1 MPSVP
6 FYLQIMVRLLF
17 FIHAS
22 VSALLR
28 PMAPP
33 RRLHSI
39 APKPGLHALP
49 AREASREVSH
59 LVLTSAATND
69 DTTAEPPEEK
79 QEPVWKKFGEA
90 GVIAYVGINV
100 FWYAIGVNLF
110 LRGMPIKQAGG
121 ARLAYKRFLA
131 AWGLCFAASHS
142 LGPVLPAVRAAGA
155 GALSPLSSALLK
167 RVRRRLPAS
176 TPRWVAPSL
185 AFVGLCALFGLLSF
199 FTLTTELVRVAAAA

>member
-1 MPSVP
+1 MKS
-6 FYLQIMVRLLF
+6 LI
-17 FIHAS
+17 FIYAS
-22 VSALLR
+22 ASALVLR
-28 PMAPP
+28 PMAP
-33 RRLHSI
+33 RRLPAI
-39 APKPGLHALP
+39 ALKPAALYAQP
-49 AREASREVSH
+49 AVDEP
-59 LVLTSAATND
+59 
-69 DTTAEPPEEK
+69 AE
-79 QEPVWKKFGEA
+79 EPLWKKFGEA

-110 LRGMPIKQAGG
+110 LRGMPIKHSGG
-121 ARLAYKRFLA
+121 AKLAYKRFLA

-199 FTLTTELVRVAAAA
+199 FTLTTELVRVAAA

>member
-1 MPSVP
+1 M
-6 FYLQIMVRLLF
+6 
-17 FIHAS
+17 
-22 VSALLR
+22 
-28 PMAPP
+28 
-33 RRLHSI
+33 
-39 APKPGLHALP
+39 
-49 AREASREVSH
+49 
-59 LVLTSAATND
+59 VLTSAATND
-69 DTTAEPPEEK
+69 ETAEPPEEK
-79 QEPVWKKFGEA
+79 QEPLWKKFGEA

-121 ARLAYKRFLA
+121 AKLAYKRFLA

-176 TPRWVAPSL
+176 TPRWVAPSI
-185 AFVGLCALFGLLSF
+185 AFVGLCALFGVLSF

>member
-1 MPSVP
+1 MAR
-6 FYLQIMVRLLF
+6 FLLF
-17 FIHAS
+17 T
-22 VSALLR
+22 SAAAALVLQ
-28 PMAPP
+28 PMAP

-39 APKPGLHALP
+39 APKPLPALP
-49 AREASREVSH
+49 ALREASQASH
-59 LVLTSAATND
+59 LVLTSAATTD
-69 DTTAEPPEEK
+69 ETAEAPNETPE
-79 QEPVWKKFGEA
+79 PLWKKFGEA

-121 ARLAYKRFLA
+121 AKLAYKRFLA

-176 TPRWVAPSL
+176 TPRWVAPSI
-185 AFVGLCALFGLLSF
+185 AFVGLCALFGVLSF

>member
-1 MPSVP
+1 MAR
-6 FYLQIMVRLLF
+6 FLLF
-17 FIHAS
+17 T
-22 VSALLR
+22 SAAAALVLQ
-28 PMAPP
+28 PMAP

-39 APKPGLHALP
+39 APKPLPALP
-49 AREASREVSH
+49 ALREASQASH

-69 DTTAEPPEEK
+69 DTTAEAPNETPE
-79 QEPVWKKFGEA
+79 PLWKKFGEA

-110 LRGMPIKQAGG
+110 LRGMPIKQSGG
-121 ARLAYKRFLA
+121 AKLAYKRFLA

-176 TPRWVAPSL
+176 TPRWVAPSI
-185 AFVGLCALFGLLSF
+185 AFVGLCALFGVLSF

>member
-1 MPSVP
+1 MKR
-6 FYLQIMVRLLF
+6 FIFTYAAANALF
-17 FIHAS
+17 
-22 VSALLR
+22 LR

-33 RRLHSI
+33 RLRSVML
-39 APKPGLHALP
+39 KPALSAAQPALP
-49 AREASREVSH
+49 A
-59 LVLTSAATND
+59 
-69 DTTAEPPEEK
+69 TAVDEPAEEQS
-79 QEPVWKKFGEA
+79 QEPLWKKFGEA

-121 ARLAYKRFLA
+121 AKLAYKRFLA
-131 AWGLCFAASHS
+131 AWGLCFAGSHS

>member
-1 MPSVP
+1 MA
-6 FYLQIMVRLLF
+6 RLLF
-17 FIHAS
+17 FTYGAAT
-22 VSALLR
+22 ALLR

-39 APKPGLHALP
+39 APAPAVAALPALPALP
-49 AREASREVSH
+49 ARKASV
-59 LVLTSAATND
+59 VLTSAVMND
-69 DTTAEPPEEK
+69 ETAEPPNEK
-79 QEPVWKKFGEA
+79 QEPLWKKFGEA

-121 ARLAYKRFLA
+121 AKLAYKRFLA

-185 AFVGLCALFGLLSF
+185 AFVGLCGLFGVLSF

>member
-1 MPSVP
+1 MAR
-6 FYLQIMVRLLF
+6 FLLF
-17 FIHAS
+17 T
-22 VSALLR
+22 SAAAALVLQ
-28 PMAPP
+28 PMAP

-39 APKPGLHALP
+39 APKPLPALP
-49 AREASREVSH
+49 ALREASQASH

-69 DTTAEPPEEK
+69 ETAEAPNETPE
-79 QEPVWKKFGEA
+79 PLWKKFGEA

-121 ARLAYKRFLA
+121 AKLAYKRFLA

-176 TPRWVAPSL
+176 TPRWVAPSI
-185 AFVGLCALFGLLSF
+185 AFVGLCGLFGVLSF

>member
-1 MPSVP
+1 
-6 FYLQIMVRLLF
+6 MVRHLF
-17 FIHAS
+17 FTYAS
-22 VSALLR
+22 ASALLR
-28 PMAPP
+28 PMAPL

-39 APKPGLHALP
+39 APVQALP
-49 AREASREVSH
+49 AALPGLPAPRVASH

-69 DTTAEPPEEK
+69 ETAEPPEKE
-79 QEPVWKKFGEA
+79 EPLWKKFGEA

-185 AFVGLCALFGLLSF
+185 AFVGLCALFGVLSF

>member
-1 MPSVP
+1 MK
-6 FYLQIMVRLLF
+6 RLF
-17 FIHAS
+17 FIYAS
-22 VSALLR
+22 ASALVLR
-28 PMAPP
+28 PMAP
-33 RRLHSI
+33 RRLPAI
-39 APKPGLHALP
+39 ALKPAALYALP
-49 AREASREVSH
+49 AVDEP
-59 LVLTSAATND
+59 
-69 DTTAEPPEEK
+69 AEDQTEE
-79 QEPVWKKFGEA
+79 PLWKKFGEA

-121 ARLAYKRFLA
+121 AKLAYKRFLA

-176 TPRWVAPSL
+176 TPRWVAPSI
-185 AFVGLCALFGLLSF
+185 AFVGLCALFGVLSF

>member
-1 MPSVP
+1 MKR
-6 FYLQIMVRLLF
+6 FIFTYAAANALF
-17 FIHAS
+17 
-22 VSALLR
+22 LR

-33 RRLHSI
+33 RLRSVML
-39 APKPGLHALP
+39 KPALSAAQPALP
-49 AREASREVSH
+49 A
-59 LVLTSAATND
+59 
-69 DTTAEPPEEK
+69 TAVDEPAEEQS
-79 QEPVWKKFGEA
+79 QEPLWKKFGEA

-121 ARLAYKRFLA
+121 AKLAYKRFLA

-176 TPRWVAPSL
+176 TPRWVAPSI
-185 AFVGLCALFGLLSF
+185 AFVGLCALFGVLSF

>member
-1 MPSVP
+1 MNRS
-6 FYLQIMVRLLF
+6 LF
-17 FIHAS
+17 FIYAS
-22 VSALLR
+22 ASALLR

-39 APKPGLHALP
+39 ALPVVPAALPGLP
-49 AREASREVSH
+49 APREASHV
-59 LVLTSAATND
+59 VLTSAATND
-69 DTTAEPPEEK
+69 ETAEPPEEK
-79 QEPVWKKFGEA
+79 QEPLWKKFGEA

-121 ARLAYKRFLA
+121 AKLAYKRFLA

-185 AFVGLCALFGLLSF
+185 AFVGLCALFGVLSF

>member
-1 MPSVP
+1 MA
-6 FYLQIMVRLLF
+6 RLLF
-17 FIHAS
+17 FVLIA
-22 VSALLR
+22 VNALQR

-39 APKPGLHALP
+39 APAPAVAALP
-49 AREASREVSH
+49 ELPAQPARKASV
-59 LVLTSAATND
+59 VLTSAVMND
-69 DTTAEPPEEK
+69 ETAEPPEEK
-79 QEPVWKKFGEA
+79 QEEPLWKKFGEA

-110 LRGMPIKQAGG
+110 LRGMPIKQSGG
-121 ARLAYKRFLA
+121 AKLAYKRFLA

-155 GALSPLSSALLK
+155 GALSPLSSALLE

-176 TPRWVAPSL
+176 TPRWVAPSI
-185 AFVGLCALFGLLSF
+185 AFVGLCGLFGVLSF
-199 FTLTTELVRVAAAA
+199 FTLTTELVRVAAA

>member
-1 MPSVP
+1 MS
-6 FYLQIMVRLLF
+6 LF
-17 FIHAS
+17 FIYAAAA
-22 VSALLR
+22 SALR
-28 PMAPP
+28 PPM
-33 RRLHSI
+33 RLQSI
-39 APKPGLHALP
+39 APKSAALLPLP
-49 AREASREVSH
+49 APRVASH
-59 LVLTSAATND
+59 LVLSAATND
-69 DTTAEPPEEK
+69 DTTAAPPEEK
-79 QEPVWKKFGEA
+79 QEPLWKKFGEA

-121 ARLAYKRFLA
+121 AKLAYKRFLA

-185 AFVGLCALFGLLSF
+185 AFFGLCGLFCVLSF
-199 FTLTTELVRVAAAA
+199 FTLTTEVVRVAAAA

>member
-1 MPSVP
+1 
-6 FYLQIMVRLLF
+6 
-17 FIHAS
+17 
-22 VSALLR
+22 
-28 PMAPP
+28 MAPP

-39 APKPGLHALP
+39 APVQVALPVVPAALPGLP
-49 AREASREVSH
+49 APRKASHV
-59 LVLTSAATND
+59 VLASAATND
-69 DTTAEPPEEK
+69 DTTAEPPKEE
-79 QEPVWKKFGEA
+79 QEPLWKKFGEA

-110 LRGMPIKQAGG
+110 LRGMPIKHSGG
-121 ARLAYKRFLA
+121 AKLAYKRFLA

-176 TPRWVAPSL
+176 APRWVAPSL

>member
-1 MPSVP
+1 MSLV
-6 FYLQIMVRLLF
+6 
-17 FIHAS
+17 FIYAAAA
-22 VSALLR
+22 SALR
-28 PMAPP
+28 PLM
-33 RRLHSI
+33 RLQSI
-39 APKPGLHALP
+39 APKSAALLPLP
-49 AREASREVSH
+49 APRVASH

-69 DTTAEPPEEK
+69 ETAEPPEKK
-79 QEPVWKKFGEA
+79 QEPLWKKFGEA

-121 ARLAYKRFLA
+121 AKLAYKRFLA

-185 AFVGLCALFGLLSF
+185 AFVGLCGLFGVLSF

>member
-1 MPSVP
+1 MAK
-6 FYLQIMVRLLF
+6 LIF
-17 FIHAS
+17 FTAAAA
-22 VSALLR
+22 SALVLR
-28 PMAPP
+28 PLVP

-39 APKPGLHALP
+39 APKPLPALP
-49 AREASREVSH
+49 APRDAPREASH
-59 LVLTSAATND
+59 VLTSAATND
-69 DTTAEPPEEK
+69 ETAEPPEEK
-79 QEPVWKKFGEA
+79 QEPLWKKFGEA

-121 ARLAYKRFLA
+121 AKLAYKRFLA

-185 AFVGLCALFGLLSF
+185 AFVGLCGLFGLLSF

>member
-1 MPSVP
+1 MA
-6 FYLQIMVRLLF
+6 RLLF
-17 FIHAS
+17 FTYGAAT
-22 VSALLR
+22 ALLR

-39 APKPGLHALP
+39 APAPAVAALPALPALP
-49 AREASREVSH
+49 ARKASV
-59 LVLTSAATND
+59 VLTSAATND
-69 DTTAEPPEEK
+69 DTTAEPPNEK
-79 QEPVWKKFGEA
+79 QEPLWKKFGEA

-121 ARLAYKRFLA
+121 AKLAYKRFLA

-176 TPRWVAPSL
+176 TPRWVAPSI
-185 AFVGLCALFGLLSF
+185 AFVGLCALFGVLSF

>member
-1 MPSVP
+1 MK
-6 FYLQIMVRLLF
+6 RCLLF
-17 FIHAS
+17 TSAAAS
-22 VSALLR
+22 ALLLR
-28 PMAPP
+28 PMA
-33 RRLHSI
+33 RRLQSI
-39 APKPGLHALP
+39 ALP
-49 AREASREVSH
+49 ALSAPPPRTASH

-69 DTTAEPPEEK
+69 ETAEPPKEK
-79 QEPVWKKFGEA
+79 QEPLWKKFGEA

-121 ARLAYKRFLA
+121 AKLAYKRFLA

-185 AFVGLCALFGLLSF
+185 AFVGLCALFGVLSF
-199 FTLTTELVRVAAAA
+199 FTLTTELVRVAASA

>member
-1 MPSVP
+1 MRS
-6 FYLQIMVRLLF
+6 MRW
-17 FIHAS
+17 
-22 VSALLR
+22 
-28 PMAPP
+28 
-33 RRLHSI
+33 LHST
-39 APKPGLHALP
+39 APTALP
-49 AREASREVSH
+49 AQPREASH

-69 DTTAEPPEEK
+69 ETAEPPEEK
-79 QEPVWKKFGEA
+79 QEPLWKKFGEA

-110 LRGMPIKQAGG
+110 LRGMPIKHSGG
-121 ARLAYKRFLA
+121 AKLAYKRFLA

-185 AFVGLCALFGLLSF
+185 AFVGLCGLFGLLSF

>member
-1 MPSVP
+1 MKR
-6 FYLQIMVRLLF
+6 FIFTYAAANALF
-17 FIHAS
+17 
-22 VSALLR
+22 LR
-28 PMAPP
+28 PMARP
-33 RRLHSI
+33 RLRSVML
-39 APKPGLHALP
+39 KPALSAAQPALP
-49 AREASREVSH
+49 A
-59 LVLTSAATND
+59 
-69 DTTAEPPEEK
+69 TAVDEPAEEQS
-79 QEPVWKKFGEA
+79 QEPLWKKFGEA

-121 ARLAYKRFLA
+121 AKLAYKRFLA

-176 TPRWVAPSL
+176 TPRWVAPSI
-185 AFVGLCALFGLLSF
+185 AFVGLCGLFGLLSF

>member
-1 MPSVP
+1 MKR
-6 FYLQIMVRLLF
+6 FIFTYAAANALF
-17 FIHAS
+17 
-22 VSALLR
+22 LR
-28 PMAPP
+28 PMARP
-33 RRLHSI
+33 RLRSVML
-39 APKPGLHALP
+39 KPALSAAQPALP
-49 AREASREVSH
+49 A
-59 LVLTSAATND
+59 
-69 DTTAEPPEEK
+69 TAVDEPAEEQS
-79 QEPVWKKFGEA
+79 QEPLWKKFGEA

-121 ARLAYKRFLA
+121 AKLAYKRFLA

-185 AFVGLCALFGLLSF
+185 AFVGLCGLFGLLSF

>member
-1 MPSVP
+1 MA
-6 FYLQIMVRLLF
+6 RLLF
-17 FIHAS
+17 LTYGAAT
-22 VSALLR
+22 ALLR

-39 APKPGLHALP
+39 APAPAVAALPALP
-49 AREASREVSH
+49 ARKASV
-59 LVLTSAATND
+59 VLTSAVMND
-69 DTTAEPPEEK
+69 ETAEPREEK
-79 QEPVWKKFGEA
+79 QEPLWKKFGEA

-121 ARLAYKRFLA
+121 AKLAYKRFLA

-185 AFVGLCALFGLLSF
+185 AFVGLCGLFGVLSF

>member
-1 MPSVP
+1 MKS
-6 FYLQIMVRLLF
+6 LI
-17 FIHAS
+17 FIYAAAN
-22 VSALLR
+22 ALVLR
-28 PMAPP
+28 PMP

-39 APKPGLHALP
+39 ALTTPALHALP
-49 AREASREVSH
+49 AVDEP
-59 LVLTSAATND
+59 
-69 DTTAEPPEEK
+69 AEEQTEE
-79 QEPVWKKFGEA
+79 PLWKKFGEA

-121 ARLAYKRFLA
+121 AKLAYKRFLA

-142 LGPVLPAVRAAGA
+142 LGPILPAVRAAGA

>member
-1 MPSVP
+1 MKR
-6 FYLQIMVRLLF
+6 FIFTYAAANALF
-17 FIHAS
+17 
-22 VSALLR
+22 LR
-28 PMAPP
+28 PMARP
-33 RRLHSI
+33 RLRSVML
-39 APKPGLHALP
+39 KPALSAAQPALP
-49 AREASREVSH
+49 A
-59 LVLTSAATND
+59 
-69 DTTAEPPEEK
+69 TAVDEPAEEQS
-79 QEPVWKKFGEA
+79 QEPLWKKFGEA

-121 ARLAYKRFLA
+121 AKLAYKRFLA

-176 TPRWVAPSL
+176 TPRWVAPSM
-185 AFVGLCALFGLLSF
+185 AFVGLCGLFGLLSF

>member
-1 MPSVP
+1 
-6 FYLQIMVRLLF
+6 
-17 FIHAS
+17 
-22 VSALLR
+22 
-28 PMAPP
+28 
-33 RRLHSI
+33 
-39 APKPGLHALP
+39 
-49 AREASREVSH
+49 
-59 LVLTSAATND
+59 VLTSAATND
-69 DTTAEPPEEK
+69 DTTAEPPNEK
-79 QEPVWKKFGEA
+79 QEPLWKKFGEA

-110 LRGMPIKQAGG
+110 LRGMPINKQSGG
-121 ARLAYKRFLA
+121 AKLAYKRFLA

-155 GALSPLSSALLK
+155 GALSSALLK

-185 AFVGLCALFGLLSF
+185 AFVGLCALFGVLSF

>member
-1 MPSVP
+1 MK
-6 FYLQIMVRLLF
+6 YLILTY
-17 FIHAS
+17 AAA
-22 VSALLR
+22 SALVLR
-28 PMAPP
+28 PMAP
-33 RRLHSI
+33 RRLPAI
-39 APKPGLHALP
+39 ALKPAALYALP
-49 AREASREVSH
+49 A
-59 LVLTSAATND
+59 D
-69 DTTAEPPEEK
+69 EPAQS
-79 QEPVWKKFGEA
+79 QEPLWKKFGEA

-110 LRGMPIKQAGG
+110 LRGMPIKQSGG
-121 ARLAYKRFLA
+121 AKLAYKRFLA

-185 AFVGLCALFGLLSF
+185 AFVGLCGLFGLLSF

>member
-1 MPSVP
+1 MA
-6 FYLQIMVRLLF
+6 RLLF
-17 FIHAS
+17 FTYVAAT
-22 VSALLR
+22 ALLR

-39 APKPGLHALP
+39 ALPVVPAALPGLP
-49 AREASREVSH
+49 APREASHV
-59 LVLTSAATND
+59 VLTSAATND
-69 DTTAEPPEEK
+69 ETAEPPEEK
-79 QEPVWKKFGEA
+79 QEPLWKKFGEA

-110 LRGMPIKQAGG
+110 LRGMPIKQSGG
-121 ARLAYKRFLA
+121 AKLAYKRFLA

-176 TPRWVAPSL
+176 TPRWVAPSI
-185 AFVGLCALFGLLSF
+185 AFVGLCGLFGVLSF
-199 FTLTTELVRVAAAA
+199 FTLTTELVRVAAAT

>member
-1 MPSVP
+1 MAK
-6 FYLQIMVRLLF
+6 LLF
-17 FIHAS
+17 FYATAA
-22 VSALLR
+22 SALLR
-28 PMAPP
+28 PMAPL
-33 RRLHSI
+33 RRLHST
-39 APKPGLHALP
+39 APVQALP
-49 AREASREVSH
+49 AALPGLLAPRKASHV
-59 LVLTSAATND
+59 VLTATND
-69 DTTAEPPEEK
+69 ETAEAPNEKPE
-79 QEPVWKKFGEA
+79 PLWKKFGEA

-121 ARLAYKRFLA
+121 AKLAYKRFLA

-176 TPRWVAPSL
+176 TPRWVAPSI
-185 AFVGLCALFGLLSF
+185 AFVGLCALFGVLSF

>member
-1 MPSVP
+1 V
-6 FYLQIMVRLLF
+6 
-17 FIHAS
+17 A
-22 VSALLR
+22 
-28 PMAPP
+28 
-33 RRLHSI
+33 
-39 APKPGLHALP
+39 ALP
-49 AREASREVSH
+49 ALPALLARKASV
-59 LVLTSAATND
+59 VLTGAATND
-69 DTTAEPPEEK
+69 ETAEPPNEK
-79 QEPVWKKFGEA
+79 QEPPWKKFGEA

-110 LRGMPIKQAGG
+110 LRGMPIKQSGG
-121 ARLAYKRFLA
+121 AKLAYKRFLA

-176 TPRWVAPSL
+176 TPRWVAPSI
-185 AFVGLCALFGLLSF
+185 AFVGLCGLFGVLSF

>member
-1 MPSVP
+1 MK
-6 FYLQIMVRLLF
+6 RLF
-17 FIHAS
+17 FIYAS
-22 VSALLR
+22 ASALVLR
-28 PMAPP
+28 PMAP
-33 RRLHSI
+33 RRLPAI
-39 APKPGLHALP
+39 ALKPAALYALP
-49 AREASREVSH
+49 A
-59 LVLTSAATND
+59 
-69 DTTAEPPEEK
+69 AEEES
-79 QEPVWKKFGEA
+79 QEPLWKKFGEA

-121 ARLAYKRFLA
+121 AKLAYKRFLA

-176 TPRWVAPSL
+176 TPRWVAPSI